1 MYTEEHPTPG
11 NTEDPSSF
19 RRFSITVPPDAEEGV
34 ALPVLLG
41 SREYTVVVPP
51 DGENQ
56 VLVVAVPVDQI
67 TGGDGNMSFALPNQ
81 MGGAAVGV
89 ATVVSEKSDNL
100 AIGQAYS
107 FGVGGP
113 AANAA
118 QIESCLECPACTFH
132 NATTA
137 TSCEV
142 CGHSPLPVFV
152 PTATAVL
159 SVFSPGA
166 LPKA

>member
-1 MYTEEHPTPG
+1 
-11 NTEDPSSF
+11 
-19 RRFSITVPPDAEEGV
+19 V
-34 ALPVLLG
+34 ALPVVLG

-51 DGENQ
+51 NCAANE
-56 VLVVAVPVDQI
+56 VLVVAVPVQFV
-67 TGGDGNMSFALPNQ
+67 GGDDNVHASVVPSQG
-81 MGGAAVGV
+81 GGAIAGV
-89 ATVVSEKSDNL
+89 ATVVTEKTDHL
-100 AIGQAYS
+100 AVGQAYS
-107 FGVGGP
+107 IGGP
-113 AANAA
+113 ASTAHVE
-118 QIESCLECPACTFH
+118 QCLECPACTFH

-142 CGHSPLPVFV
+142 CGHSPLPVFI